1 MEVWHVWMIIALLL
15 VVVEVFT
22 SGFAVLCFSIGAV
35 AAAVMSATDCE
46 LKWQILVFAVFSA
59 LAFVL
64 VRPLLLKS
72 FARNK
77 VSEVKCGV
85 EALVG
90 RTATVTEAID
100 CSRNQGR
107 VAVDGDDWKAVTEDG
122 SVVAVGEKVEILRVD
137 SIVLTVRKK

>member
-64 VRPLLLKS
+64 VRPLLLKA

-77 VSEVKCGV
+77 VLEVKCGV

-100 CSRNQGR
+100 GSRNQGR